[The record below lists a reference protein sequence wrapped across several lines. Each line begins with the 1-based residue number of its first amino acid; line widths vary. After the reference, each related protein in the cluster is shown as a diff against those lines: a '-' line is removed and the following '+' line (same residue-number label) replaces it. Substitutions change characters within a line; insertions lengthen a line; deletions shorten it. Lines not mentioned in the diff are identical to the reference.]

1 MGNDRDD
8 VTMVAVPPSLS
19 AHGSSTWE
27 MIMTKAIRVAKPVLF
42 VFLVVFA
49 MFGVFAVAGGV
60 ADASRAGA
68 PRVPIA
74 HNHGA
79 PGVTP
84 LARDCGQSQLD
95 EHDGF
100 QEAPTCVTTEMGE
113 VAAQQRNPSVLITDA
128 PRAVRVGQNVEF
140 KVSSRNLVRDR
151 FLAAGQGGY
160 YLESGLLNDAGLT
173 RGHLH
178 AACRIV
184 GDGNAAP
191 PPDRQASF
199 VAIEDGR
206 GGAAPDTVNAVVP
219 ALNQAGVAQ
228 CAVWAGDGSHRMPMM
243 QFANQIPAFDT
254 FRLRVAGRNDQS
266 EDIAAPSNRGP
277 SGRRGDQ

>member
-1 MGNDRDD
+1 MHK
-8 VTMVAVPPSLS
+8 V
-19 AHGSSTWE
+19 
-27 MIMTKAIRVAKPVLF
+27 IRVAKPILM
-42 VFLVVFA
+42 VFLLVFA
-49 MFGVFAVAGGV
+49 TLGVFSFAEGS

-68 PRVPIA
+68 PNVPIA

-95 EHDGF
+95 THDGF

-128 PRAVRVGQNVEF
+128 PRAVRVGQNIEF

-160 YLESGLLNDAGLT
+160 YLESGQLNDAGLT

-178 AACRIV
+178 AACRVV

-191 PPDRQASF
+191 APDRQASF

-206 GGAAPDTVNAVVP
+206 GGAATDTVSVVVP
-219 ALNQAGVAQ
+219 ALNSGGVAQ

-254 FRLRVAGRNDQS
+254 FRLRIAGRAEQA
-266 EDIAAPSNRGP
+266 EDIAASSNRAP
-277 SGRRGDQ
+277 NGRRGDQ

>member
-1 MGNDRDD
+1 
-8 VTMVAVPPSLS
+8 
-19 AHGSSTWE
+19 
-27 MIMTKAIRVAKPVLF
+27 MTKAVRIVKPILI

-49 MFGVFAVAGGV
+49 SFGVFAVAGGT
-60 ADASRAGA
+60 ADAARAAA
-68 PRVPIA
+68 PRVPIE
-74 HNHGA
+74 HNHGQ

-84 LARDCGQSQLD
+84 LARDCGQSQL
-95 EHDGF
+95 ETHDGF

-128 PRAVRVGQNVEF
+128 PRAVRVGQNIEF

-160 YLESGLLNDAGLT
+160 YLESGILNDAGLT

-184 GDGNAAP
+184 GANAAP
-191 PPDRQASF
+191 APDRQASF
-199 VAIEDGR
+199 VAIEDDR
-206 GGAAPDTVNAVVP
+206 GGAAPDTVNVVVP
-219 ALNQAGVAQ
+219 ALNQGGTAQ

-254 FRLRVAGRNDQS
+254 FRLRIAGRAEQA
-266 EDIAAPSNRGP
+266 EDIAAPSGRNP
-277 SGRRGDQ
+277 EGRRGDQ